1 MKTRVA
7 RITRRI
13 SHLTIKVYA
22 VRPDGS
28 RVELPPATP
37 PVAACGIE
45 WCECLDQP

>member
-1 MKTRVA
+1 MKTGAA
-7 RITRRI
+7 RPARRT

-22 VRPDGS
+22 VRPDGA

-45 WCECLDQP
+45 RCECLDQP